1 MSTAAQRPDLPVM
14 GIRVAAEV
22 IIAVPSRI
30 DLLTPYVLLEQEN
43 WFEDEIVFLAGCIGE
58 GARVVDIGANYG
70 SYSLSLAR
78 AAGPSGRVWSVEP
91 ASQTAAYLRKSIEIN
106 GFENVTVIQKAL
118 SNKAGTARLSVEANS
133 ELNSIAQ
140 GGSGASEEVPLDTL
154 DALAAEHGWTG
165 IDFLKLDAEG
175 EEERILEGA
184 TVFLREANPLVMF
197 EIKHG
202 GRLHLQLVEKFRA
215 AGFEPYLLVPGL
227 GLLSPFDVSQAVDL
241 FRLNLFACK
250 PERAAMLERQ
260 GVLTRAAA
268 PVPKADPFDHFRAAH
283 EKKNAAGVRL
293 AHLKA
298 AYSGLAQLSVSRA
311 DAWTLS
317 SCARVARELGLRLRA
332 VELMNEALTLALQDA
347 RATLPARYLAPVPA
361 FDAIDPGSRPK
372 EWLEA
377 ALLDGLIEL
386 SSFSTYYAR
395 GTHLQQ
401 PTLDRLE
408 ALKSSGFM
416 RAPMERRRQLLRVG
430 CGLQPGPVP
439 DPLLAEDR
447 PDNLN
452 PGLWVPAAAG
462 AA

>member
-1 MSTAAQRPDLPVM
+1 MSSADDAPDLPVM
-14 GIRVAAEV
+14 GIRVAADV

-106 GFENVTVIQKAL
+106 EFENVTVIQKAL

-140 GGSGASEEVPLDTL
+140 GGSGGASEEVPLDTL
-154 DALAAEHGWTG
+154 DAVAAEHAWTG

-184 TVFLREANPLVMF
+184 PAFLRDANPLVMF

-202 GRLHLQLVEKFRA
+202 DRLHLQLVEKFRA

-241 FRLNLFACK
+241 FCLNLFACK
-250 PERAAMLERQ
+250 PERAALLERQ
-260 GVLTRAAA
+260 GVLTRAQATVA
-268 PVPKADPFDHFRAAH
+268 KADPFDHFRAAH
-283 EKKNAAGVRL
+283 EKTNAAGLRL
-293 AHLKA
+293 AHLRA
-298 AYSGLAQLSVSRA
+298 AYSGLAQLNTSRP

-347 RATLPARYLAPVPA
+347 RGAPPARHLAPVPA
-361 FDAIDPGSRPK
+361 FDAIDPGSRPG
-372 EWLEA
+372 EWLKA
-377 ALLDGLIEL
+377 SLLDGLIEL

-395 GTHLQQ
+395 GTPLQQ

-408 ALKSSGFM
+408 ALKDSGFM

-447 PDNLN
+447 ADNLN
-452 PGLWVPAAAG
+452 PGLWVPAARAR
-462 AA
+462 